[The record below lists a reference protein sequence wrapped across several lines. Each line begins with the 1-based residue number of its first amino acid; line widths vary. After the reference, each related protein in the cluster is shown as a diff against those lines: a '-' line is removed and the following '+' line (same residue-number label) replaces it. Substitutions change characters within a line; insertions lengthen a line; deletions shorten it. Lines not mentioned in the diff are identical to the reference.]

1 MILQIHM
8 LCIFQHL
15 KTQNSIPMFL
25 AALNMDLFSKATFEQ
40 TASMSVEVTAAAPA
54 AATAGDDEDPI
65 CLD

>member
-1 MILQIHM
+1 MFY
-8 LCIFQHL
+8 IFQHL

-25 AALNMDLFSKATFEQ
+25 AALSMDLFSKATFEQ

-54 AATAGDDEDPI
+54 AATGETEAGDDEDPI

>member
-1 MILQIHM
+1 MCM

-54 AATAGDDEDPI
+54 AMGETEAGDDEDPI

>member
-1 MILQIHM
+1 
-8 LCIFQHL
+8 
-15 KTQNSIPMFL
+15 MFL

-54 AATAGDDEDPI
+54 AMGETEVGDDEDPI